1 MFLFGLIY
9 VLPVCK
15 DSKICDFMY
24 ICQRIRKSA
33 EVKHYNNDAM
43 KYFVRS
49 VKYFIYFSLLCS
61 FIVYALVLTGMASGD
76 INEIFEGGYNAI
88 WKIAVFFALVA
99 AVYPKFGFITRKI
112 DTDRSWDEVKS
123 TAAEYLKA
131 ARYVVENESD
141 DTITFRF
148 SSMTGRLTKMF
159 EDRIT
164 ISRTGAG
171 ITMEGLRKEVF
182 RMASALEYR
191 LGSNE

>member
-1 MFLFGLIY
+1 
-9 VLPVCK
+9 
-15 DSKICDFMY
+15 MY

-112 DTDRSWDEVKS
+112 ETDRSWDEVKS
-123 TAAEYLKA
+123 TAVEYLKA

-171 ITMEGLRKEVF
+171 STMEGLRKEVF
-182 RMASALEYR
+182 RMVSALEYR

>member
-1 MFLFGLIY
+1 
-9 VLPVCK
+9 
-15 DSKICDFMY
+15 MY

-112 DTDRSWDEVKS
+112 ETDRSWDEVKS
-123 TAAEYLKA
+123 TAVEYLKA

>member
-1 MFLFGLIY
+1 
-9 VLPVCK
+9 
-15 DSKICDFMY
+15 MY

-76 INEIFEGGYNAI
+76 INEILEGGYIAI
-88 WKIAVFFALVA
+88 WKLAVFFALVA

-112 DTDRSWDEVKS
+112 ETDRSWDEVKS
-123 TAAEYLKA
+123 TAVEYLKA